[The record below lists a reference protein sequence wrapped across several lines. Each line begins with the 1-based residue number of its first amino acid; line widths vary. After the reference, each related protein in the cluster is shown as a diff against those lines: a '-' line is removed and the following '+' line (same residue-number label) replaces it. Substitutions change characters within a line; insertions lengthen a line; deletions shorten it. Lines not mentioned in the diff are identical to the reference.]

1 MAGALC
7 GITRALPLVTGR
19 SELSLVRRRLD
30 RKRKLL
36 QQLPTPV
43 DSVEFL
49 VLVDNSL
56 DSLSSVPK
64 HVSLEWPRLMRYGM
78 KELSGEG
85 QCCANHGLS
94 LVVTARRDGVSHTV
108 MFDAGPENYVLE
120 RNAPRLGVDFSTIE
134 GIVLSHGHWDH
145 AGGLP
150 AAIRSIL
157 SARGAQP
164 IPVFVHP
171 GMFRQRALTLASGTI
186 LPIKAIPSPSE
197 LTALGARV
205 ISSEQPQLIL
215 EGFFWISGE
224 IPRVTPYEKGFP
236 GHLRRSEDGS
246 SWENDPLIIDE
257 RFLAVDVRGKGIV
270 VLTACSHAGVVNV
283 LRNARETFSPVPLHA
298 VAGGFHL
305 SAANEG
311 IIPETVADLGSF
323 GLTVIAPGHCTGW
336 RATNALVKA
345 FGEDVVTPSA
355 VGKAYVL

>member
-1 MAGALC
+1 M
-7 GITRALPLVTGR
+7 
-19 SELSLVRRRLD
+19 
-30 RKRKLL
+30 
-36 QQLPTPV
+36 QQVPTPV
-43 DSVEFL
+43 DSVEFV

-64 HVSLEWPRLMRYGM
+64 HVSLEWPRLMRHGM

-94 LVVTARRDGVSHTV
+94 LVVTVRKEDVSHTV

-150 AAIRSIL
+150 AAIRSTV
-157 SARGAQP
+157 SARGGRP

-171 GMFRQRALTLASGTI
+171 GMFRQRALTLPTGTI
-186 LPIKAIPSPSE
+186 LPIKAIANPSE

-215 EGFFWISGE
+215 ENLFWISGE
-224 IPRVTPYEKGFP
+224 IPRVTSYERGFP

-246 SWENDPLIIDE
+246 SWEADPLIIDE
-257 RFLAVDVRGKGIV
+257 RFLAVLRQRRCCLHRLLTCRGCKRV
-270 VLTACSHAGVVNV
+270 AKCSRH
-283 LRNARETFSPVPLHA
+283 
-298 VAGGFHL
+298 
-305 SAANEG
+305 
-311 IIPETVADLGSF
+311 
-323 GLTVIAPGHCTGW
+323 
-336 RATNALVKA
+336 
-345 FGEDVVTPSA
+345 VVTTAASRRSRGFSSFRSKRANHSRDNSGPGCVWIDGDCSGSLHRLA
-355 VGKAYVL
+355 GN